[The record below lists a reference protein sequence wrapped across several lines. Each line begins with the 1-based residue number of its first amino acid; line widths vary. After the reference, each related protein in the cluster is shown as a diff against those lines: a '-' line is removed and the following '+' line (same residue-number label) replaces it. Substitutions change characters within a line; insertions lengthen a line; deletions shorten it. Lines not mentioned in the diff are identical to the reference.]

1 MVVQVVVMVEEE
13 GLVVELMQMMEG
25 MVVDGHGWWWR

>member
-13 GLVVELMQMMEG
+13 GLVVELMQMMEV
-25 MVVDGHGWWWR
+25 MVVDGHR

>member
-13 GLVVELMQMMEG
+13 GLVVELMQMLEG
-25 MVVDGHGWWWR
+25 MVVDGHR